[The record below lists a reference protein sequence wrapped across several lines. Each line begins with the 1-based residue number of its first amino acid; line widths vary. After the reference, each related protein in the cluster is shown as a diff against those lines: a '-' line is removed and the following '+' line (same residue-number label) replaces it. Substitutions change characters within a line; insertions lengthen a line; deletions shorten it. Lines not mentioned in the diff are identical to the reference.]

1 MPKEEIQ
8 EQAEESSIEPS
19 GAVYPDD
26 LKGQVLD
33 FSQKIINLTQNYN
46 VGRLTLDEPLLTKT
60 LDWTATG
67 PTKRDFIGVYSSE
80 EGLRFKQ
87 LKRTQRNNALGLCP
101 NW

>member
-1 MPKEEIQ
+1 MVRRRTLVETI
-8 EQAEESSIEPS
+8 
-19 GAVYPDD
+19 YD
-26 LKGQVLD
+26 
-33 FSQKIINLTQNYN
+33 II